1 LSYDR
6 DSLIRL
12 FNRVV
17 ALKKGIGWVSKRKL
31 DDALREWSR
40 EDRLHY
46 STLMESLNRLD
57 NIERM

>member
-1 LSYDR
+1 MSYDR

-17 ALKKGIGWVSKRKL
+17 SLKKGIGWVSKRKL

>member
-1 LSYDR
+1 MSYDR
-6 DSLIRL
+6 DSLTRL

-17 ALKKGIGWVSKRKL
+17 SLKKGIGWVSKRKL

>member
-1 LSYDR
+1 MSYDR

>member
-17 ALKKGIGWVSKRKL
+17 SLKKGIGWVSKRKL